1 MTDIYVDADACPV
14 KDEVY
19 RVAQRY
25 GLRVVM
31 VSNAWLRTP
40 NEEWL
45 ELVVVGAELD
55 AADAWIVEHVTVD
68 DIVVSADIPLAA
80 QCLEKGAGVLGPR
93 GRPFSED
100 SIGGALATRELMSQL
115 REMGEVSGGPPPFE
129 KRGPVTV
136 SSSSGSNGPRN
147 SEASSVRQ
155 YRHDALRVE
164 PPLACSFLG
173 TGYALAST
181 RNSRPLEA
189 RGA

>member
-1 MTDIYVDADACPV
+1 MTDIFVDADACPV

-25 GLRVVM
+25 GLKVVL
-31 VSNAWLRTP
+31 VSNTWLRAP

-55 AADAWIVEHVTVD
+55 DADAWIVEHVTEE

-80 QCLEKGAGVLGPR
+80 LCLEKGAGVLGPR
-93 GRPFSED
+93 GRPFTED

-129 KRGPVTV
+129 KRDRSQFLQALDQMIHT
-136 SSSSGSNGPRN
+136 RR
-147 SEASSVRQ
+147 RQ
-155 YRHDALRVE
+155 
-164 PPLACSFLG
+164 
-173 TGYALAST
+173 
-181 RNSRPLEA
+181 SR
-189 RGA
+189 